1 MQDNIQR
8 YEEDKIDLRELWKT
22 LVRRKGMIA
31 GITGFVTLLAI
42 SYSLLKT
49 PMYEAKALIEVGNY
63 KLLNNNNNNNNNK
76 VLLDNV
82 SQLEK
87 KLNILFI
94 DVYEN
99 LKNRESEISSIT
111 VPKKQDIFLEV
122 KALAISNKKAKQ
134 EIEKLVEYLKM
145 KHQEILSDV
154 KTRRELD
161 IRNIDIEVNDI
172 KTKEVKLLDDK
183 IALLEKNINMSEKEI
198 ILLNKDMKNIN
209 NSNSAFIALQLMQK
223 RDLVKT
229 IAIYSDSLIDLE
241 NKKNILESTTI
252 NKLLENKALL
262 MSMLLPYNYKNTEVV
277 GEIMVN
283 DNPAKPKKKLIV
295 VVAFITG
302 LMLSIFMAF
311 FLEFIKGTKKEEVLL

>member
-63 KLLNNNNNNNNNK
+63 KLLNNNK

-122 KALAISNKKAKQ
+122 KALAISNKKAKL
-134 EIEKLVEYLKM
+134 EIEKLVEYIKM

-154 KTRRELD
+154 KTRRELE

>member
-49 PMYEAKALIEVGNY
+49 PMYEAKVLIEIGNY
-63 KLLNNNNNNNNNK
+63 KLLNNNNNNK

-111 VPKKQDIFLEV
+111 VPKKQNIFLEV
-122 KALAISNKKAKQ
+122 KALAISNKKAKL
-134 EIEKLVEYLKM
+134 EIEKLVEYIKM

-154 KTRRELD
+154 KTRRELE

-229 IAIYSDSLIDLE
+229 IAIYSESLIDLE

-262 MSMLLPYNYKNTEVV
+262 LSMLLPYNYKNTEVV
-277 GEIMVN
+277 GEIMIN
-283 DNPAKPKKKLIV
+283 DNPVKPKKKLIV

-311 FLEFIKGTKKEEVLL
+311 FLEFIKGAKKEEVFL